1 MCLGVPCEVVS
12 VQDDELRTAK
22 VRLGSLVKE
31 VSLVFV
37 PDAVP
42 GDHVIV
48 HVGFAISKIDRAE
61 AERVLD
67 YHDRIGEIEGAGA

>member
-48 HVGFAISKIDRAE
+48 HVGFAISRIDRAE
-61 AERVLD
+61 AARVLD
-67 YHDRIGEIEGAGA
+67 YLDRIGEIESST